1 MVSRK
6 LLAVVSLFIFSIALS
21 AAELKITVVDPN
33 AHPVA
38 GARVALYRS
47 SSAQP
52 VVAATTGASGDASF
66 DALAGQTYSV
76 RVAAPGFSPLEHSIK
91 LTESSTLNLQLSI
104 SAPSQTVVVTASGS
118 PAPLEET
125 GAAESV
131 LDSATIVNTQ
141 PVTVGEALRLL
152 PGAIVSAAGQR
163 GGLTSLFVRGGDSRY
178 NKIIVDSVPV
188 NDPGGTFDFGVVP
201 MQSVDRLEFVRGPE
215 STLYGSDAMTSV
227 VQLWTASG
235 HTPLPELTFGADGGN
250 YSTAHGFATLAGA
263 RGRFDYDL
271 FGDQFNT
278 EGQSVNDDYSNS
290 LAGMNLGF
298 TFTPRLTARLRLRH
312 ANARSGVPGEWNFNG
327 IPYLTPDIDQRTR
340 DNDFLSSGEIT
351 YAPSPRWQHR
361 FTGFEYNERRLNR
374 DQISDRDCFN
384 FGLDCPFLDVNRF
397 NRAGFN
403 YQGEF
408 FPLSWAHT
416 LFGYEFEDETGSLRE
431 NFTGSPADPGDITHG
446 LRRNHALYGE
456 QFLNWKRFSFLGGLR
471 YVHNESFGDKAVPH
485 VALTFLALRGG
496 SLFSSTRVRFVYG
509 TGIKEPRFEESFG
522 LGRFTLPNPNLK
534 AEENRSL
541 EAGLEQNFLSGR
553 YSLSAGYF
561 NNIFSHQI
569 EFKTVNPVTF
579 AGQFFNLNRS
589 LAHGAEVELRGR
601 MSERVSLLG
610 SYVYTATQILS
621 APECAPPNFCDP
633 TVQPG
638 APLLRRPRHAGSLLL
653 TYSGSRWGGTVG
665 GSFIGRRPDSDFL
678 FCNLLGC
685 SVPPQNH
692 AAGYA
697 RVDLGGWRQLNHFV
711 TAYADLDNALN
722 RHYEEVSGFP
732 APRINFRAGLR
743 FRVGGE

>member
-1 MVSRK
+1 MASRK
-6 LLAVVSLFIFSIALS
+6 LLTVVSLLAFSVALS
-21 AAELKITVVDPN
+21 AAELKITVRDPN
-33 AHPVA
+33 SHPVA
-38 GARVALYRS
+38 GARVTLYRPA
-47 SSAQP
+47 SAQP
-52 VVAATTGASGDASF
+52 IAAATTNASGDANFEQLSSE
-66 DALAGQTYSV
+66 TYSLH
-76 RVAAPGFSPLEHSIK
+76 VAAPGFSPLERSVK
-91 LTESSTLNLQLSI
+91 LSESSVINLQLSI
-104 SAPSQTVVVTASGS
+104 SAPSETVVVTAAGS

-131 LDSATIVNTQ
+131 LDSATITNTQ
-141 PVTVGEALRLL
+141 PVSVGEALRLL
-152 PGAIVSAAGQR
+152 PGAVVSTAGQR
-163 GGLTSLFVRGGDSRY
+163 GGITSLFVRGGDSRY
-178 NKIIVDSVPV
+178 NKVIVDGVPV

-278 EGQSVNDDYSNS
+278 QGQSVNDDYSNS
-290 LAGMNLGF
+290 LAGMNVGY
-298 TFTPRLTARLRLRH
+298 TFTPQLSARLRLRH
-312 ANARSGVPGEWNFNG
+312 ANSRSGVPGEWNFNG
-327 IPYLTPDIDQRTR
+327 IPFLRPDIDQFTR

-361 FTGFEYNERRLNR
+361 FTGFEYNERRMNQ

-384 FGLDCPFLDVNRF
+384 FGIDCPFLDVDRF
-397 NRAGFN
+397 NRAGFQ

-408 FPLSWAHT
+408 IPLSWAHT
-416 LFGYEFEDETGSLRE
+416 IFGYEFEDENGSLRE
-431 NFTGSPADPGDITHG
+431 NFTGLTADPGDATHG

-485 VALTFLALRGG
+485 VALTYLLLRGG
-496 SLFSSTRVRFVYG
+496 SLFSGTRLRLVYG
-509 TGIKEPRFEESFG
+509 AGIKEPRFEETFG
-522 LGRFTLPNPNLK
+522 LGRFTLPNPKLK

-541 EAGLEQNFLSGR
+541 EAGFEQNFFSGR

-561 NNIFSHQI
+561 NNIFRNQI
-569 EFKTVNPVTF
+569 EFETVNPVTF
-579 AGQFFNLNRS
+579 AGQYFNLNRS

-601 MSERVSLLG
+601 ISERVSLLS

-621 APECAPPNFCDP
+621 APQCATSFCDP

-638 APLLRRPRHAGSLLL
+638 APLLRRPRHAGSLLF
-653 TYSGSRWGGTVG
+653 TYSGTRWGGTLG

-685 SVPPQNH
+685 SVPAQNH
-692 AAGYA
+692 TAGYA
-697 RVDLGGWRQLNHFV
+697 RLDLGGWRQLNHYV

-722 RHYEEVSGFP
+722 KHYEDVAGFP

-743 FRVGGE
+743 FRVGAE